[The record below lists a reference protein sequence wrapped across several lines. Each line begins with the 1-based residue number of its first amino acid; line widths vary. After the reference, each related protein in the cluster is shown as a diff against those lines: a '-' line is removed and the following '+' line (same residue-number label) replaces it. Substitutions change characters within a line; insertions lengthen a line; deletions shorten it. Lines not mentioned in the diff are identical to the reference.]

1 MTFCLQGICAA
12 KGIAIGRLY
21 VFDRGQVEVSEYT
34 LDFPEVDREVERL
47 RFAVESA
54 RAELA
59 EVRRQ
64 IPIGTPSE
72 IAGFLDAHLLMLEDT
87 ALTRAPEELIRERRW
102 NAEWA
107 LKVQRD
113 ALVSVFEE
121 MDDAYLRTRKDDV
134 DHVVARIQRI
144 LLRQTRPH
152 HDVGDSGLAG
162 TIVFAHDLTPADTVL
177 LRQQGISGF
186 ITEMGG
192 PTSHTAILARSL
204 RIPSLVGV
212 HQARLYLRDDDL
224 VVVDARAGVVLVD
237 PDAAL
242 VRYYQRRRREIE
254 RHRAA
259 RRKLAGMPARTSD
272 GVDIVLQANIELP
285 GDVQAARRVN
295 AAGVGLYRTEYLF
308 MNRESLPDEEEQY
321 EAYAAVVRA
330 MRGAPVTIRTLDL
343 GVDKDV
349 AGARRASPGPNP
361 ALGLRAIRLCLRE
374 PALFRP
380 QLRAILRASALGPVR
395 LLVPMLSSLSEM
407 HQVLQ
412 LVAECRRNLE
422 HDGLAFDPQI
432 PVGAMIEVPAAAVC
446 ADLFARRLA
455 FLSIGTNDLIQ
466 YTLAID
472 RIDDEVNYLYDP
484 LHPAVLRLIH
494 GTLEVGAR
502 MGVPVAMCGEMA
514 ANPRYTRLLLGLGL
528 REFSVPPNAL
538 LEVKQIIT
546 TSDAGALHPL
556 VHRLLRSADPNMR
569 AALFE
574 EIHGAAAPHPG

>member
-1 MTFCLQGICAA
+1 MTFSLQGLCAA
-12 KGIAIGRLY
+12 KGIAIGRVY
-21 VFDRGQVEVSEYT
+21 IFDRDQVEVSEYSLET
-34 LDFPEVDREVERL
+34 HEVDGEIERL
-47 RFAVESA
+47 RLAVETA
-54 RAELA
+54 RGELT

-64 IPIGTPSE
+64 IPGGTASE
-72 IAGFLDAHLLMLEDT
+72 IAGFLDAHLLMLEDA

-121 MDDAYLRTRKDDV
+121 MDDDYLRTRKDDV
-134 DHVVARIQRI
+134 DHVVARIQRT
-144 LLRQTRPH
+144 LLRQSRPH
-152 HDVGDSGLAG
+152 HDGTAGGLAG
-162 TIVFAHDLTPADTVL
+162 AIVFAHDLTPADTVL

-186 ITEMGG
+186 ITELGG

-204 RIPSLVGV
+204 RIPSVVGV

-224 VVVDARAGVVLVD
+224 VVLDGRAGVILVD
-237 PDAAL
+237 PDESL

-259 RRKLAGMPARTSD
+259 RRKLTGMPARTAD
-272 GVDIVLQANIELP
+272 GVDVALQANIELP

-308 MNRESLPDEEEQY
+308 MNRASVPDEEEQL
-321 EAYAAVVRA
+321 EAYAEVVRA

-349 AGARRASPGPNP
+349 PGTRRVGSAPNP

-380 QLRAILRASALGPVR
+380 QVRAILRASALGPVR

-407 HQVLQ
+407 HQVLE
-412 LVAECRRNLE
+412 LVADCRR
-422 HDGLAFDPQI
+422 GLAREGRGFDPHM
-432 PVGAMIEVPAAAVC
+432 PVGAMVEVPATAVC

-472 RIDDEVNYLYDP
+472 RVDDEVNYLYDP
-484 LHPAVLRLIH
+484 LHPAVVRLIH
-494 GTLEVGAR
+494 ATLQVGAR
-502 MGVPVAMCGEMA
+502 MGLPVAMCGEMA

-538 LEVKQIIT
+538 LEVKQLIT
-546 TSDAGALHPL
+546 NSDTGILEPL
-556 VHRLLRSADPNMR
+556 VHRLMRSADPNVR

-574 EIHGAAAPHPG
+574 EIHSAGARTVQ